1 MKTEKKI
8 LSKEV
13 ISWAFYDWAN
23 SAFATT
29 VIAGFFPIFFKS
41 FWANSLS
48 DSESTALLGLA
59 NSLSGF
65 FILIFAPFLG
75 ALADITFRKKYMLVF
90 FMLIGAGST
99 ASFFFIYEGY
109 WMIAVIAYIL
119 ASIGFSGGNIFYDSL
134 IIDVS
139 NDQSRNQVSAFG
151 YAMGYL
157 GGGILFVVNVLMYLQ
172 PNIFG
177 LASEIDAVLFSFLS
191 VAIWWSIFTLPLIKF
206 VKERKG
212 EITSLSLAS
221 TVKNSFFRVINT
233 FKEIRQYKNLF
244 YFLVA
249 YWLYMD
255 GIDTVVRMAL
265 AFGSDI
271 GLASSELIVALIIT
285 QFIGFPSTIFFG
297 LLAERFGLKIL
308 LYIGIGI
315 YILICFGGL
324 VISTIFGFYL
334 LAGVIGLVQGGV
346 QSVSRA
352 VFSKMVPDGKDSE
365 FFGFYNLVGKSAVI
379 FGPMMMGLV
388 SYLFSDPRAGIISLL
403 ILFIPGLLVLRM
415 VEIKER

>member
-48 DSESTALLGLA
+48 DTESTALLGLA

-90 FMLIGAGST
+90 FMLIGVGST

-206 VKERKG
+206 VRERKG
-212 EITSLSLAS
+212 EITSLSLTS
-221 TVKNSFFRVINT
+221 TVMNSFFRVINT

-403 ILFIPGLLVLRM
+403 ILFVPGLLVLRM

>member
-48 DSESTALLGLA
+48 DTESTALLGLA

-206 VKERKG
+206 VKERKE
-212 EITSLSLAS
+212 EITSLSLTS

>member
-48 DSESTALLGLA
+48 DTESTALLGLA

-75 ALADITFRKKYMLVF
+75 ALADITLRKKYMLVF

-212 EITSLSLAS
+212 EITSLSLTS

>member
-151 YAMGYL
+151 FAMGYL

-177 LASEIDAVLFSFLS
+177 LASEIDAILFSFLS

-212 EITSLSLAS
+212 EITSLSLTS

>member
-48 DSESTALLGLA
+48 DTESTAFLGIA

-99 ASFFFIYEGY
+99 ASFFFINEGY
-109 WMIAVIAYIL
+109 WMTAVIVYIL

-151 YAMGYL
+151 YSMGYL

-177 LASEIDAVLFSFLS
+177 FTSEIDAVLFSFMS
-191 VAIWWSIFTLPLIKF
+191 VAIWWSVFTLPLIKF
-206 VKERKG
+206 VKENKG
-212 EITSLSLAS
+212 VNSLSFTS
-221 TVKNSFFRVINT
+221 TLKNSFFRVINT
-233 FKEIRQYKNLF
+233 FKEIRQYKNIF
-244 YFLVA
+244 YFLLA

-315 YILICFGGL
+315 YIVICFGGL

-403 ILFIPGLLVLRM
+403 ILFIPGLLVLRK
-415 VEIKER
+415 VKIKDR

>member
-48 DSESTALLGLA
+48 DTESTALLGLA

-172 PNIFG
+172 PDIFG

-206 VKERKG
+206 VKESKG
-212 EITSLSLAS
+212 EIKSLSLVS
-221 TVKNSFFRVINT
+221 TLKNSFLRVINT
-233 FKEIRQYKNLF
+233 FKEIRRYKNLF

-308 LYIGIGI
+308 LYIGIGV

-352 VFSKMVPDGKDSE
+352 VFSKMIPDGKDSE

-379 FGPMMMGLV
+379 FGPMMMGLI

>member
-48 DSESTALLGLA
+48 DTESTALLGLA

-109 WMIAVIAYIL
+109 WMIAMIAYIL

-206 VKERKG
+206 VIERKG

-352 VFSKMVPDGKDSE
+352 VFSKMVPDGKNSE

>member
-41 FWANSLS
+41 FWASNLS
-48 DSESTALLGLA
+48 DVESTALLGIS

-65 FILIFAPFLG
+65 FILLFAPFLG
-75 ALADITFRKKYMLVF
+75 ALADITYKKKFMLIF
-90 FMLIGAGST
+90 FMLIGAVST
-99 ASFFFIYEGY
+99 AAFFYIDQGN
-109 WMIAVIAYIL
+109 WIIAIGAYIL
-119 ASIGFSGGNIFYDSL
+119 ATIGFSGGNIFYDSL

-139 NDQSRNQVSAFG
+139 EQESRNRVSAFG

-157 GGGILFVVNVLMYLQ
+157 GGGLLFVINVLMFLQ
-172 PNIFG
+172 PNYFG
-177 LASEIDAVLFSFLS
+177 LNSQVDAVLFSFLS
-191 VAIWWSIFTLPLIKF
+191 VAIWWSLFTTPLIKF
-206 VKERKG
+206 VKEKKG
-212 EITSLSLAS
+212 ENLPPFVWQA
-221 TVKNSFFRVINT
+221 VKNSVSRVFNT

-244 YFLVA
+244 YFLLA

-265 AFGSDI
+265 AFGTDI
-271 GLASSELIVALIIT
+271 GLESSELIIALIIT
-285 QFIGFPSTIFFG
+285 QFVGFPATIFFG
-297 LLAERFGLKIL
+297 LLAERYGLKLL
-308 LYIGIGI
+308 LYFGIGI
-315 YILICFGGL
+315 YISICFGGL
-324 VISTIFGFYL
+324 MISSISGFYL
-334 LAGVIGLVQGGV
+334 MAGVIGLVQGGV

-352 VFSKMVPDGKDSE
+352 VFSKMVPEGKDSE

-379 FGPMMMGLV
+379 FGPMMVGLV
-388 SYLFSDPRAGIISLL
+388 SYFFSDPRAGILSLL
-403 ILFIPGLLVLRM
+403 ILFIPGFLVLRI
-415 VEIKER
+415 VEIKEK

>member
-48 DSESTALLGLA
+48 DAESTALLGLA

-206 VKERKG
+206 VIERKG

>member
-48 DSESTALLGLA
+48 DTESTALLGLA

-109 WMIAVIAYIL
+109 WTIAVIAYIL

-206 VKERKG
+206 VRERKG
-212 EITSLSLAS
+212 EITSLSLTS
-221 TVKNSFFRVINT
+221 TVMNSFFRVINT

>member
-48 DSESTALLGLA
+48 DTESTALLGLA

-119 ASIGFSGGNIFYDSL
+119 ANIGFSGGNIFYDSL

-212 EITSLSLAS
+212 EITSLSLTS
-221 TVKNSFFRVINT
+221 TMKNSFFRVINT

>member
-48 DSESTALLGLA
+48 DTESTALLGLA

-119 ASIGFSGGNIFYDSL
+119 ASIGFSSGNIFYDSL

-151 YAMGYL
+151 FAMGYL

-212 EITSLSLAS
+212 EITSLSLTS

>member
-48 DSESTALLGLA
+48 DTESTALLGLA

-212 EITSLSLAS
+212 EITSLSLTS
-221 TVKNSFFRVINT
+221 TVMNSFFRVINT

>member
-48 DSESTALLGLA
+48 DTESTALLGLA

-206 VKERKG
+206 VKESKG
-212 EITSLSLAS
+212 EIKSLSLVS
-221 TVKNSFFRVINT
+221 TLKNSFLRVINT
-233 FKEIRQYKNLF
+233 FKEIRRYKNLF

-308 LYIGIGI
+308 LYIGIGV

-352 VFSKMVPDGKDSE
+352 VFSKMIPDGKDSE

-379 FGPMMMGLV
+379 FGPMMMGLI

>member
-48 DSESTALLGLA
+48 DTESTALLGLA

-99 ASFFFIYEGY
+99 VSFFFIYEGY

-212 EITSLSLAS
+212 EITSLSLTS

>member
-151 YAMGYL
+151 FAMGYL

-206 VKERKG
+206 VKERKE
-212 EITSLSLAS
+212 EITSLSLTS
-221 TVKNSFFRVINT
+221 TVKDSFFRVINT

>member
-48 DSESTALLGLA
+48 DTESTALLGLA

-109 WMIAVIAYIL
+109 WTIAVIAYIL

-139 NDQSRNQVSAFG
+139 NNQSRNQVSAFG

-206 VKERKG
+206 VRERKG
-212 EITSLSLAS
+212 EITSLSLAR
-221 TVKNSFFRVINT
+221 TVKNSFFRVFNT

>member
-48 DSESTALLGLA
+48 DTESTALLGLA

-99 ASFFFIYEGY
+99 ASLFLIYEGY

-212 EITSLSLAS
+212 EITSLSLTS

-403 ILFIPGLLVLRM
+403 ILFVPGLLVLRM

>member
-1 MKTEKKI
+1 MMTEKKI

-48 DSESTALLGLA
+48 DTESTALLGLA

-151 YAMGYL
+151 FAMGYL

-212 EITSLSLAS
+212 EITSLSLTS

>member
-48 DSESTALLGLA
+48 DTESTALLGLA

-151 YAMGYL
+151 FAMGYL

-212 EITSLSLAS
+212 EITSLSLTS
-221 TVKNSFFRVINT
+221 TVMNSFFRVTNT

>member
-48 DSESTALLGLA
+48 DTESTALLGLA

-151 YAMGYL
+151 FAMGYL

-212 EITSLSLAS
+212 EITSLSLTS

>member
-75 ALADITFRKKYMLVF
+75 ALADITFKKKYMLVF

-109 WMIAVIAYIL
+109 WMIAMIAYIL

-151 YAMGYL
+151 FAMGYL

-191 VAIWWSIFTLPLIKF
+191 VAIWWSIFTLPLIKL

-212 EITSLSLAS
+212 EITSLSLIS
-221 TVKNSFFRVINT
+221 SVKNSFFRVINT

>member
-48 DSESTALLGLA
+48 DTESTALLGLA

-206 VKERKG
+206 VRERKG

>member
-41 FWANSLS
+41 FWANSFS
-48 DSESTALLGLA
+48 DTESTALLGLA

-212 EITSLSLAS
+212 EITSLSLTS

>member
-1 MKTEKKI
+1 MMTEKKI

-48 DSESTALLGLA
+48 DTESTALLGLA

-212 EITSLSLAS
+212 EITSLSLTS

>member
-151 YAMGYL
+151 FAMGYL

-212 EITSLSLAS
+212 EITSLSLTS

>member
-109 WMIAVIAYIL
+109 WMIAMIAYIL

-157 GGGILFVVNVLMYLQ
+157 GGGILFVLNVLMYLQ

-212 EITSLSLAS
+212 EITSLSLTS

>member
-48 DSESTALLGLA
+48 DTESTALLGLA

-212 EITSLSLAS
+212 EITSLSLTS

-352 VFSKMVPDGKDSE
+352 VFSKMIPDGKDSE